1 MISPRSTALIALA
14 AMLASPALAQDPR
27 LVERL
32 YNPDEVVVIQ
42 GKTKVQATIEFGEG
56 ESIENVAIGDS
67 NAWQVTPNQRANL
80 LFVKPLSPSA
90 QTNMTVVTNRHTYLF
105 DLVASPRAKPLYMMR
120 FTYPEPPPEEAE
132 PQLAENA
139 VGEANA
145 IELMAATD
153 PLAVIDPAMLNFKW
167 QAKGEHAQ
175 GPLVALAQG
184 LKIDLGSVQEQKDD
198 KSHFGNDMQKAFSI
212 GSRHQPGLGHQV
224 AEADEEDRR
233 CQDALRQCPGQQRVA
248 DREQRQKQQAGCHE
262 TVSPSNAVTL
272 GQRELPSQIIMR

>member
-80 LFVKPLSPSA
+80 LFVKPLEASA

-105 DLVASPRAKPLYMMR
+105 DLVASPRAKPLYMLR
-120 FTYPEPPPEEAE
+120 FTYPDPPPEEAGE
-132 PQLAENA
+132 QLAQNSL
-139 VGEANA
+139 GEASA
-145 IELMAATD
+145 IELAAATD
-153 PLAVIDPAMLNFKW
+153 PLAVLDPAMLNFKW
-167 QAKGEHAQ
+167 E
-175 GPLVALAQG
+175 
-184 LKIDLGSVQEQKDD
+184 
-198 KSHFGNDMQKAFSI
+198 
-212 GSRHQPGLGHQV
+212 
-224 AEADEEDRR
+224 AE
-233 CQDALRQCPGQQRVA
+233 GQQELQPDDVYDDGRSTYLRWDQ
-248 DREQRQKQQAGCHE
+248 DRPVPAILIENYEGDE
-262 TVSPSNAVTL
+262 GPVNSTVRGDTVIVDGVP
-272 GQRELPSQIIMR
+272 RQIILRSGREKATLVNNGPVRATAASGPVSGGR

>member
-1 MISPRSTALIALA
+1 MIRAFLPAL
-14 AMLASPALAQDPR
+14 AMLAVLAANPAAAQDPR

-32 YNPDEVVVIQ
+32 YDPDEVVVIQ

-56 ESIENVAIGDS
+56 EAIENVAVGDS
-67 NAWQVTPNQRANL
+67 TAWQVTPNQRANL

-139 VGEANA
+139 AGEANA

-153 PLAVIDPAMLNFKW
+153 PLAVIDPAMPP
-167 QAKGEHAQ
+167 AG
-175 GPLVALAQG
+175 ALSRSAMP
-184 LKIDLGSVQEQKDD
+184 GSI
-198 KSHFGNDMQKAFSI
+198 FS
-212 GSRHQPGLGHQV
+212 S
-224 AEADEEDRR
+224 
-233 CQDALRQCPGQQRVA
+233 
-248 DREQRQKQQAGCHE
+248 
-262 TVSPSNAVTL
+262 
-272 GQRELPSQIIMR
+272 